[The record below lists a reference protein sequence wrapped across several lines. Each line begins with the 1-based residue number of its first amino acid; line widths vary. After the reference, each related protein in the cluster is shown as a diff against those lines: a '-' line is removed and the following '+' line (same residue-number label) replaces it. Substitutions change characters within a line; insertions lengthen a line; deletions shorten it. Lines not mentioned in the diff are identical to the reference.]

1 MIEGAILKYLTNT
14 DIYLLSVIF
23 LDPYFR
29 LQAPKP
35 VDNSGPLLLQ
45 IENNIIGNITAC
57 CHYKDTGTDL
67 NSVHSDQPEHKLHGT
82 NSAVLL
88 IWDVELTICISFWPK
103 ENKKSQQKKK
113 KNPKQTKTN

>member
-1 MIEGAILKYLTNT
+1 MIEGAVLKYLTNM

-57 CHYKDTGTDL
+57 SLYKDTGTDL
-67 NSVHSDQPEHKLHGT
+67 NSAHPDQPQHKLHGT